1 MNDINLP
8 MTLWRRVALRTIMT
22 WLSGFWNSVTSVL
35 GSMPI
40 SWVDFVT
47 LIIVCVGFIHGRKR
61 GLSEEL
67 LDTIQW
73 IAIIVVGALFYRLLA
88 NAMTLGPLN
97 VSLATYC
104 VLSYIIIALVI
115 KILFVLFKR
124 RFGQKLVESDIF
136 GRFEFYGGMGAGAL
150 RWACMYLFFLSI
162 LHAPSYTAEELAQR
176 QKEVEYNFGN
186 DFFPSISK
194 IQETVFKNSLTG
206 RGVDTYLGRFLLEPS
221 SADVGA
227 LRGDNSMA
235 KRRERDVDVIMG
247 GK

>member
-1 MNDINLP
+1 MASFCRCP
-8 MTLWRRVALRTIMT
+8 CGGRFVAPPSFMT

-47 LIIVCVGFIHGRKR
+47 LIILCVGFVHGRKR

-73 IAIIVVGALFYRLLA
+73 VAIIVAGAFFYHMLADLL
-88 NAMTLGPLN
+88 NTRPLLSMT
-97 VSLATYC
+97 TYC

-150 RWACMYLFFLSI
+150 RWTCM
-162 LHAPSYTAEELAQR
+162 
-176 QKEVEYNFGN
+176 
-186 DFFPSISK
+186 
-194 IQETVFKNSLTG
+194 
-206 RGVDTYLGRFLLEPS
+206 
-221 SADVGA
+221 
-227 LRGDNSMA
+227 
-235 KRRERDVDVIMG
+235 
-247 GK
+247 